1 MYTPDNSFRY
11 YHYTPPAP
19 PQEDEKQNLRS
30 TALRI
35 GVLLLTLIATMQ
47 LIYPIIVV
55 VLMAA
60 GILPKDAL
68 TANMLGVDNTT
79 YLQIYGVVY
88 ALAMGLPLLLV
99 AFGKKKI
106 FPLAPSKPVRLDVA
120 FLGIVGGVGACMAA
134 NIVTSYVLAFLEQ
147 FGITAPEAPKMMLN
161 TPNSYLLNLFIIAV
175 LPAILEEA
183 VFRGCVLRLLR
194 PYGEWFAI
202 VVSAVVFGLMH
213 GNIRQIP
220 FAIIVGLV
228 LGWLYVI
235 TNNIW
240 IPVTVHFI
248 NNAVSVSM
256 EYFGFSLAENAVGTF
271 YTMIILALAF
281 VGIVSAVILLIFCRL
296 HLRMQPKTTLLS
308 GAERFGVLL
317 KAPTFLIAIILYV
330 LLTVLG
336 M

>member
-1 MYTPDNSFRY
+1 
-11 YHYTPPAP
+11 
-19 PQEDEKQNLRS
+19 
-30 TALRI
+30 
-35 GVLLLTLIATMQ
+35 
-47 LIYPIIVV
+47 
-55 VLMAA
+55 
-60 GILPKDAL
+60 
-68 TANMLGVDNTT
+68 
-79 YLQIYGVVY
+79 
-88 ALAMGLPLLLV
+88 
-99 AFGKKKI
+99 
-106 FPLAPSKPVRLDVA
+106 
-120 FLGIVGGVGACMAA
+120 
-134 NIVTSYVLAFLEQ
+134 
-147 FGITAPEAPKMMLN
+147 
-161 TPNSYLLNLFIIAV
+161 
-175 LPAILEEA
+175 
-183 VFRGCVLRLLR
+183 
-194 PYGEWFAI
+194 
-202 VVSAVVFGLMH
+202 MH